1 MDICNLDSA
10 AWNPAGS
17 RNSRYRSHEAE
28 SLDTRSL
35 ILPSGPDF

>member
-17 RNSRYRSHEAE
+17 RNRYRSHEAE

-35 ILPSGPDF
+35 ILPSSPDF